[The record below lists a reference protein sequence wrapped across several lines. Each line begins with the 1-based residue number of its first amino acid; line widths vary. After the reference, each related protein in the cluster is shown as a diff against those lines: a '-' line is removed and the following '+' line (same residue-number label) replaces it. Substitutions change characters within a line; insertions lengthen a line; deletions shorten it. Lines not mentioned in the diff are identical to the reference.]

1 MSEDKKDI
9 KILLLENIHK
19 AAVEALES
27 EGYSIETSPN
37 SMSEDELIER
47 IKGVDVLGIRSKTK
61 ITAKV
66 IEAADKLLGIGCFGI
81 GTNQVDLK
89 AATSAAIAVFNA
101 PYGST
106 RSVAELAVAGI
117 LNLARRAGD
126 ANLNMH
132 AGRWE
137 KSAKGAHEIRGKVI
151 GIVGYGHIGEQVGL
165 LAESMGMNV
174 IFYDMAKRLALG
186 NAKPVSSFGQLLA
199 ESDFISL
206 HVPAQ
211 PNNAALIG
219 ANELAMM
226 KKTAC
231 IINLGRGS
239 LIDLAA
245 LKQAILN
252 KEIAGAAIDVYPA
265 EPKSNSEAFQCDLAG
280 VPNVFLTPHLGGS
293 TEEAQYNIG
302 VEVAQTFIKFINNGA
317 TAGAVNFPQVD
328 LPLTADSGRIL
339 NVHKN
344 VPGVLGA
351 VNKITSELGV
361 NINAQ
366 QLGTYKDIGYL
377 VMDVDGKCAE
387 VKAKIEEL
395 DSNIKT
401 RMI

>member
-1 MSEDKKDI
+1 
-9 KILLLENIHK
+9 LLLENIHK

-151 GIVGYGHIGEQVGL
+151 GIVGYGHIG
-165 LAESMGMNV
+165 
-174 IFYDMAKRLALG
+174 
-186 NAKPVSSFGQLLA
+186 
-199 ESDFISL
+199 
-206 HVPAQ
+206 
-211 PNNAALIG
+211 
-219 ANELAMM
+219 
-226 KKTAC
+226 
-231 IINLGRGS
+231 
-239 LIDLAA
+239 
-245 LKQAILN
+245 
-252 KEIAGAAIDVYPA
+252 
-265 EPKSNSEAFQCDLAG
+265 
-280 VPNVFLTPHLGGS
+280 
-293 TEEAQYNIG
+293 
-302 VEVAQTFIKFINNGA
+302 
-317 TAGAVNFPQVD
+317 
-328 LPLTADSGRIL
+328 
-339 NVHKN
+339 
-344 VPGVLGA
+344 
-351 VNKITSELGV
+351 
-361 NINAQ
+361 
-366 QLGTYKDIGYL
+366 
-377 VMDVDGKCAE
+377 
-387 VKAKIEEL
+387 
-395 DSNIKT
+395 
-401 RMI
+401 